1 MFSNLYRDG
10 GRVQE
15 GGRAQDGVG
24 LLTSILLRYAEV
36 GSVHY
41 WCEQHALKFTFMIT
55 KLQVDSSLQDML
67 KPAVEFF
74 NQLEGRTMRVFDI
87 TYRNEEKVCVI
98 TVTRDVDSMT
108 QREVGL
114 IVELLKR
121 KFHKQLL
128 YEEMY
133 LPEEEQIFQEE
144 MISQMLY
151 SIQSDT
157 MKKNVV
163 ALREEGRVLVFKS

>member
-36 GSVHY
+36 GTVHY
-41 WCEQHALKFTFMIT
+41 WCEQHALKFTFMLT
-55 KLQVDSSLQDML
+55 KPQVDSSLQDML